1 MVVTIGLNWQQEL
14 YVYLYIYTVHICR
27 YDQICMLTQAGW
39 NHRHMFVSGYL
50 LPPFRKLSNLSL
62 HATVQQ
68 SLTRRKEDISWSFD
82 VSLILKLW
90 RKQYAVVTPEGFWTS
105 FKIQDQATAIHGP
118 HQCRI
123 SEVLT
128 DKVHQL
134 GLFWKWLAPDMTK
147 MTKCQQSTAQ
157 VCVGL
162 CVCVFFFAFN
172 ILLLENSHPGFQ
184 CPNLDHGTDSFI
196 WVLEVIALC
205 DPCGPYD
212 MHNRRIKLPH
222 GPWVLA
228 STCN

>member
-1 MVVTIGLNWQQEL
+1 MITCACLLKLVETTG
-14 YVYLYIYTVHICR
+14 IC
-27 YDQICMLTQAGW
+27 
-39 NHRHMFVSGYL
+39 
-50 LPPFRKLSNLSL
+50 LSL
-62 HATVQQ
+62 DICSPHFANLAT
-68 SLTRRKEDISWSFD
+68 SLYMPLFSKVWQGAKRIFHDHLMFLSFWSFEE
-82 VSLILKLW
+82 SSMQSSHQ
-90 RKQYAVVTPEGFWTS
+90 RGFELLLRY
-105 FKIQDQATAIHGP
+105 KIRPQLSMAIHGP
-118 HQCRI
+118 HQCRV

-162 CVCVFFFAFN
+162 CVCVFFCFCVN

-196 WVLEVIALC
+196 WVLEVIAQC

-228 STCN
+228 STCD

>member
-1 MVVTIGLNWQQEL
+1 
-14 YVYLYIYTVHICR
+14 
-27 YDQICMLTQAGW
+27 MLTQAGW

-90 RKQYAVVTPEGFWTS
+90 RKQCAVVTPKGFELLLRY
-105 FKIQDQATAIHGP
+105 KIRLQLSMAIHGP

-147 MTKCQQSTAQ
+147 YQQSTAQ

-162 CVCVFFFAFN
+162 CVCVCVFFCVN

-196 WVLEVIALC
+196 WVLEVIAQC

-228 STCN
+228 STCD

>member
-1 MVVTIGLNWQQEL
+1 MIKYACLLKLVETTGICLSLDICSPHFANLATSLYMPLFSKVWQGAKRIFHDHLMFLSFWNFEESSMQSSHQRGFEL
-14 YVYLYIYTVHICR
+14 LLRYKIRLQLSMAHISAASLRFWRTKCTSWVCFGSDWLQTWPR
-27 YDQICMLTQAGW
+27 WPSVNNQ
-39 NHRHMFVSGYL
+39 RRRFVSG
-50 LPPFRKLSNLSL
+50 
-62 HATVQQ
+62 
-68 SLTRRKEDISWSFD
+68 
-82 VSLILKLW
+82 
-90 RKQYAVVTPEGFWTS
+90 
-105 FKIQDQATAIHGP
+105 
-118 HQCRI
+118 
-123 SEVLT
+123 
-128 DKVHQL
+128 
-134 GLFWKWLAPDMTK
+134 
-147 MTKCQQSTAQ
+147 
-157 VCVGL
+157 